1 MSDEVNSLSII
12 EKADMTSFKQS
23 MVKNRRVP
31 KVS

>member
-23 MVKNRRVP
+23 MVKIGEFQ